1 MDVRDMLQGFLETID
16 SPHTK
21 RAYGTDIRAFVGHAD
36 DVRSVAPADVGA
48 FIRDLQSQGSATS
61 TVRRRLSAIRAFYD
75 WLVANNLMETNPAR
89 TYRANLSTP
98 SSGGSSGSQSENS
111 VRTLSKAETERL
123 VRATAQAEDSAVR
136 DRGLILTVVYGALRR
151 AELAAM
157 NAEHVRPLGRHWV
170 IDIPPGET
178 WSAVYVRVPDV
189 LVEVLDAVQAAYS
202 IEDGALWRSL
212 SNRNRGERM
221 TPDGIYKAVQR
232 TAARAGINDVDVET
246 LRHTGLRLAAEAG
259 ASLQQVQ
266 THARLQHVSSAEKY
280 APESST
286 GRLGERA
293 MDFVTLD
300 VNPSDSETDE

>member
-1 MDVRDMLQGFLETID
+1 MDVNQMMRGFLRTID

-21 RAYGTDIRAFVGHAD
+21 RAYETDVQAFVRHTD
-36 DVRSVAPADVGA
+36 DVRSVAPEDVGA
-48 FIRDLQSQGSATS
+48 FIRQLQAEGSATS

-89 TYRANLSTP
+89 TYRANLSGP
-98 SSGGSSGSQSENS
+98 SSGSQSPTS

-123 VRATAQAEDSAVR
+123 LRAAAQAGESAPR

-170 IDIPPGET
+170 IDIPAGET
-178 WSAVYVRVPDV
+178 WPAVYVRIPDV
-189 LVEVLDAVQAAYS
+189 LVEVLDAVQEAYS
-202 IEDGALWRSL
+202 IENGALWRSL

-232 TAARAGINDVDVET
+232 TAARAGISDVDVET

-280 APESST
+280 APESSA
-286 GRLGERA
+286 GRLGDRA
-293 MDFVTLD
+293 MDFVKLD
-300 VNPSDSETDE
+300 VDPSHPETDE